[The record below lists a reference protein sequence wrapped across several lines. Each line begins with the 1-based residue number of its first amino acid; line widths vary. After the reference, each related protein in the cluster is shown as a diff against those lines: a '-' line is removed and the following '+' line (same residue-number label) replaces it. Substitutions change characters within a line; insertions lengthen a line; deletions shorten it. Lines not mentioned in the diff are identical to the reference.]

1 MTTTAQ
7 DIKRP
12 AVGVLEVSGVSVQ
25 GHRGWRLQ
33 DVSLG
38 LMPGEVHAVMGPN
51 GAGKSTL
58 LSVLSGTLEP
68 DAGEI
73 LFEHQPLHAWCP
85 RILARR
91 RGILPQESSV
101 SFPLTVW
108 EVVALGRLP
117 HATPLE
123 DPDIVCHVM
132 RRMDVHHLAAQRYG
146 DLSGGERQRVQMAR
160 VLAQVARPVTD
171 PSGPVLLLDEPSSA
185 LDLRHQFELFERMRD
200 EALTGSAILV
210 ILHDLNLAAR
220 YADRLTLLHDGHVAA
235 QGAPGE
241 VLDAA
246 TLERVW
252 GVRAQVTPVNAGA
265 PLHVHLLGP
274 AEASHGAGS
283 R

>member
-1 MTTTAQ
+1 MTATAQ
-7 DIKRP
+7 NIKRP

-33 DVSLG
+33 DVSLS
-38 LMPGEVHAVMGPN
+38 LVPGEVHAVMGPN

-68 DAGEI
+68 EAGEI
-73 LFEHQPLHAWCP
+73 LFEHQPLQAWCP

-123 DPDIVCHVM
+123 DPDIVRRVM

-171 PSGPVLLLDEPSSA
+171 PSAPVLLLDEPSSA

-235 QGAPGE
+235 QGSPGE

-252 GVRAQVTPVNAGA
+252 GVRARVTPVDAGA

-274 AEASHGAGS
+274 ADAGLGAGS